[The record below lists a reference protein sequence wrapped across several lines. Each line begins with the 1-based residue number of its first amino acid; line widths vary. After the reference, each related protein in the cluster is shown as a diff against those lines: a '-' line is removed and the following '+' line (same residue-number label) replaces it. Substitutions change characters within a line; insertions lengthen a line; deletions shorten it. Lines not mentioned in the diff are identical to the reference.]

1 MELEIRRCR
10 ADQVANVGKASGN
23 KVHALKA
30 DRTDSTAMND
40 PTALLEKS
48 HGRVDVLFAN
58 AGVN

>member
-1 MELEIRRCR
+1 M
-10 ADQVANVGKASGN
+10 GKASGN